1 MGTTERILSIS
12 IWFPRILMF
21 LYYFKMFSVIEIV
34 TLQFLDIL
42 KCCYRKDFLCHIAT
56 LGIPVGLSITMT
68 KTFMIGIEDNKK
80 YKTFV
85 GFSVIFLF
93 VIVLLSSIMKT
104 VVIKIR
110 FKKDINKE
118 EEFSNNCFLL
128 LFAVLTFETV
138 QQLLTFKLD
147 TNTAFNVLY
156 IREMAGWKWIAF
168 SSYGILMY
176 LFDENFCI
184 AVHCCSGAPE

>member
-1 MGTTERILSIS
+1 
-12 IWFPRILMF
+12 MF
-21 LYYFKMFSVIEIV
+21 VV
-34 TLQFLDIL
+34 
-42 KCCYRKDFLCHIAT
+42 
-56 LGIPVGLSITMT
+56 
-68 KTFMIGIEDNKK
+68 
-80 YKTFV
+80 
-85 GFSVIFLF
+85 
-93 VIVLLSSIMKT
+93 VLLSSIMKT

-110 FKKDINKE
+110 FQKDINKE

-128 LFAVLTFETV
+128 LFPVLTFGAF

-147 TNTAFNVLY
+147 TNTAFDVLY